1 MSITP
6 ADSNGMK
13 PKSFWQ
19 KPEGKTGLLF
29 MAGAAA
35 GIGYGLFKL
44 LPILLSMALTSLQL
58 AGVLLALGALIYIIL
73 DPKFRNLVFY
83 AYKSVMRFITGLFV
97 QIDPIGILETY
108 IGELRD
114 NLRKMDKQ
122 ISILR
127 AQMRKLKD
135 IIDQNAKDIQSNL
148 LLANQAKK
156 TEKDA
161 MMILKT
167 RKAGR
172 LQESNLKLEDLYKK
186 MEILYRVLTKMYDN
200 SEVLMEDVIDQ
211 VSVKKQER
219 AAIRASHSA
228 MKSAWNI
235 LSGNS
240 DKRYMFDQA
249 MEAVADDVSMKI
261 GEMEHFMDVSSNFMD
276 SIDLQNGVFEE
287 EGLKMLDKW
296 EKEGVSLLLGTDK
309 DLLVK
314 DSPAN
319 TVDLDAPLLKSEGE
333 DHSNQYNNLFNF

>member
-1 MSITP
+1 
-6 ADSNGMK
+6 
-13 PKSFWQ
+13 
-19 KPEGKTGLLF
+19 
-29 MAGAAA
+29 
-35 GIGYGLFKL
+35 
-44 LPILLSMALTSLQL
+44 
-58 AGVLLALGALIYIIL
+58 
-73 DPKFRNLVFY
+73 
-83 AYKSVMRFITGLFV
+83 
-97 QIDPIGILETY
+97 
-108 IGELRD
+108 
-114 NLRKMDKQ
+114 
-122 ISILR
+122 
-127 AQMRKLKD
+127 
-135 IIDQNAKDIQSNL
+135 
-148 LLANQAKK
+148 
-156 TEKDA
+156 
-161 MMILKT
+161 
-167 RKAGR
+167 
-172 LQESNLKLEDLYKK
+172 
-186 MEILYRVLTKMYDN
+186 MYDN

-319 TVDLDAPLLKSEGE
+319 TVDLDAPLLKSKGE

>member
-1 MSITP
+1 
-6 ADSNGMK
+6 
-13 PKSFWQ
+13 
-19 KPEGKTGLLF
+19 
-29 MAGAAA
+29 
-35 GIGYGLFKL
+35 
-44 LPILLSMALTSLQL
+44 
-58 AGVLLALGALIYIIL
+58 
-73 DPKFRNLVFY
+73 
-83 AYKSVMRFITGLFV
+83 
-97 QIDPIGILETY
+97 
-108 IGELRD
+108 
-114 NLRKMDKQ
+114 
-122 ISILR
+122 
-127 AQMRKLKD
+127 MRKLKD

-319 TVDLDAPLLKSEGE
+319 TVDLDAPLVKSKGE

>member
-1 MSITP
+1 MDTL
-6 ADSNGMK
+6 NELK
-13 PKSFWQ
+13 PKSFWE
-19 KPEGKTGLLF
+19 KPEGKTGFLF
-29 MAGAAA
+29 AAGALGAL
-35 GIGYGLFKL
+35 GFGLYKI
-44 LPILLSMALTSLQL
+44 LPFLIAIASNTLYL
-58 AGVLLALGALIYIIL
+58 AGLLMALGALIYMIL
-73 DPKFRNLVFY
+73 DPKVRNLVFY
-83 AYKSVMRFITGLFV
+83 MYKSVMRWITGLFV

-319 TVDLDAPLLKSEGE
+319 TVDLDALKELLQK
-333 DHSNQYNNLFNF
+333 Y

>member
-19 KPEGKTGLLF
+19 NPKENWFIIYGRRCS
-29 MAGAAA
+29 

-58 AGVLLALGALIYIIL
+58 AGVLLALGALIYLIL

-135 IIDQNAKDIQSNL
+135 IIDQNAKDIQ
-148 LLANQAKK
+148 ATFYWPTKPK

-319 TVDLDAPLLKSEGE
+319 TVDLDAPLLKSKGE